1 MFALPLFGLRNAAER
16 PATWLRIAAFSGF
29 LVTLLYC
36 VLSVF
41 PIIEVQS
48 WFWFAAKITGV
59 VVGANVLGVL
69 LYFAGSRKGPELD

>member
-1 MFALPLFGLRNAAER
+1 
-16 PATWLRIAAFSGF
+16 
-29 LVTLLYC
+29 